1 MKKSLLIFHILTIFQ
16 SIANNLAHPVTPALI
31 NNLALRDSMFGFAFA
46 AMSTGIFLFSLFW
59 GELSSRIKKTTILLI
74 ALVGYG
80 VAQYLF
86 MIATNE
92 IMIVAA
98 RFMAGVFTG
107 GFQVSQLN
115 YLVSQNS
122 LEARGYHLTLSSIL
136 VIASSTVGY
145 FIGGIVGDTSIP
157 LVFYIQV
164 LSCFVV
170 GILYYVLLTK
180 SETVE
185 KKASLDIKKMNPLS
199 SIGLAKDVLTPMIG
213 VVMVVVLFAW
223 MASTS
228 FDQSFNYYIR
238 DVFNFP
244 PSYNGYLKMAT
255 GLVGVVANFSLGM
268 YLIKRTNVKK
278 SYSVLMAIMGVS
290 GLIAVWV
297 QQLWLFIFFAFIFIA
312 LDAMSKPLQQSL
324 VASLSDDYHES
335 HILMGFYNTMRSL
348 GMIVGALL
356 AGLIYEQIKIGPFV
370 FASVVILVGGFLLMR
385 MAHLKDSFNAR

>member
-1 MKKSLLIFHILTIFQ
+1 MKKSLLIFHILTILQ

-46 AMSTGIFLFSLFW
+46 AMSTGVFLFSLFW
-59 GELSSRIKKTTILLI
+59 GELSSRIKKSTILLI

-92 IMIVAA
+92 IMIIAA

-122 LEARGYHLTLSSIL
+122 LEDRGYHLTLSSIL

-145 FIGGIVGDTSIP
+145 FIGGIVGDYSIP
-157 LVFYIQV
+157 L
-164 LSCFVV
+164 V

-180 SETVE
+180 SEIVE
-185 KKASLDIKKMNPLS
+185 KKTALDIKKMNPLS

-213 VVMVVVLFAW
+213 VVMVAVLFAW
-223 MASTS
+223 MSSTS

-244 PSYNGYLKMAT
+244 PSYNGYLKMAI

-278 SYSVLMAIMGVS
+278 SYSFLMAIMGVS

-297 QQLWLFIFFAFIFIA
+297 EQLWLFIFFAFIFIA
-312 LDAMSKPLQQSL
+312 LDTISKPLQQSL

-370 FASVVILVGGFLLMR
+370 FASVVILIGGFLLMR
-385 MAHLKDSFNAR
+385 IAHFKDSFNAS